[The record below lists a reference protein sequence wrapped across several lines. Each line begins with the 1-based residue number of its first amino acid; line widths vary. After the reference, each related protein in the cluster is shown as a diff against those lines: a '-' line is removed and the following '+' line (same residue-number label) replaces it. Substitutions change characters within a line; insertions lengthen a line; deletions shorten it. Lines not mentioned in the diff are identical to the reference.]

1 MVCLVV
7 AGGLLT
13 SGAAEASPAFEYQS
27 LDGFG
32 NNRLHPD
39 RGKAGTGYLRLTAA
53 NYADGIGTPFTGPSA
68 RYISNRVFNDAGQ
81 RLSSARGTSQWAT
94 AWGQFV
100 DHTFA
105 KLVPGQM
112 VQPPRIPYDNNDPME
127 SFRSDLPFVPF
138 GRSKEVAGTGV
149 GTPREQ
155 VNSLGSHID
164 AFAVYGSANRLE
176 WMREGP
182 VDGDMSNNGAKLLM
196 PGGNLPRRDARG
208 DITTAPPMDDAAGRM
223 AGNGMVAGDD
233 RANENT
239 GLLAVQT
246 LFAREHNRIVDLL
259 PKSLPEEEKFQI
271 ARRVVIATQ
280 QYITYNEFLPALGV
294 HLRPYRGYDPNVNP
308 TVSNE
313 FATVGYRGAH
323 SLVHDDIR
331 LKVPASR
338 YTAAQLDAL
347 RARGVGVKAAG
358 NELELELA
366 LPASQAPF
374 NPGLFEDLRLGPV
387 LQGLGRF
394 PAGAGDEL
402 MGELVRSAP
411 LSAQGQTAIFDIT
424 AIDIERGRDH
434 GMPNYQQLRAAYGLS
449 PKTSFRA
456 VTGEPTESFPADP
469 QLTPGKEID
478 DPDALDFIRLRD
490 KNGREVQPGS
500 DLAVGG
506 ERRTTTA
513 ARLKALYGGDISK
526 LDAFVGVVAEPK
538 APGSEFGELQ
548 TAIWRKQFEALR
560 DGDRF
565 YHGNDPVLAT
575 IKHKYGIDYRQNLGD
590 VIAANTDVPRY
601 TLAASVFRCSS
612 F

>member
-1 MVCLVV
+1 MCLVV
-7 AGGLLT
+7 AGGLVA
-13 SGAAEASPAFEYQS
+13 SGVAEADTAFEYQS
-27 LDGFG
+27 LDGSG

-39 RGKAGTGYLRLTAA
+39 WGKAGTGYLRLAAA
-53 NYADGIGTPFTGPSA
+53 NYTDGIGTPVTGPSA
-68 RYISNRVFNDAGQ
+68 RHVSNRVFNDAGQ
-81 RLSSARGTSQWAT
+81 RMSSPRGTSQWAT

-105 KLVPGQM
+105 RLVPGQM
-112 VQPPRIPYDNNDPME
+112 QQPPRIPYDNDDPME

-138 GRSKEVAGTGV
+138 GRSREVTGTGV
-149 GTPREQ
+149 GKPREQ
-155 VNSLGSHID
+155 VNFLGSYID

-196 PGGNLPRRDARG
+196 PGGNLPRADARG
-208 DITTAPPMDDAAGRM
+208 DITKAPPMDDAAGRM

-246 LFAREHNRIVDLL
+246 LFAREHNRIVDRL

-280 QYITYNEFLPALGV
+280 QYITYNEFLPTLGV
-294 HLRPYRGYDPNVNP
+294 RLKPYRGYDPNVNA
-308 TVSNE
+308 TVGNE

-347 RARGVGVKAAG
+347 RAKGAFVKVVGNDV
-358 NELELELA
+358 ELT

-394 PAGAGDEL
+394 PSGAGDEL
-402 MGELVRSAP
+402 MGELVRSIP
-411 LSAQGQTAIFDIT
+411 LSAQGQTIMFDIT
-424 AIDIERGRDH
+424 AVDIERGRDH
-434 GMPNYQQLRAAYGLS
+434 GMPTYQQMRAAYGLS
-449 PKTSFRA
+449 PKTSFQA
-456 VTGEPTESFPADP
+456 VTGEATESFPADP
-469 QLTPGKEID
+469 ELTPGNEIN
-478 DPDALDFIRLRD
+478 DPDSLDFIRLRD
-490 KNGREVQPGS
+490 RNGNTVPAGS
-500 DLAVGG
+500 DLAVTG

-513 ARLKALYGGDISK
+513 ARLKALYGGDMAK
-526 LDAFVGVVAEPK
+526 LDAFVGMVAEPK

-548 TAIWRKQFEALR
+548 TAIWRKQFEDLR

-565 YHGNDPVLAT
+565 FYGNDPVLTT
-575 IKHKYGIDYRQNLGD
+575 IKHKYGVDYRQDLGD
-590 VIAANTDVPRY
+590 VIANNTDVPRY
-601 TLAASVFRCSS
+601 GLAANIFRCSS
-612 F
+612 C